1 MSISR
6 EHQRMNLIAAGRPE
20 RATRALEP
28 LSPVRLRSAGLA
40 LLSILALAGLAVP
53 APQDGLPDAQESR
66 RIIDHVDRML
76 RGDSSR
82 GSVEMSVMTP
92 EWKRVTR
99 MTICSEGT
107 DKVLIRVEQP
117 KKDEGTATLR
127 ATGNIWNYLPKIDR
141 VIRVPTSMMMASWMG
156 SHFTNDDLVKESR
169 LVRDYEIAATFAGL
183 RDGSEVYE
191 FLLTPKPE
199 APVVWGRIVYVVRK
213 GDLMPVLTRFYG
225 EDGALRRTATFSDYR
240 TMGGRLV
247 PSRMRMTPEDSPN
260 DGTELHY
267 LSLEFNIAIPART
280 FSLNALKGPGA

>member
-1 MSISR
+1 MKLTIT
-6 EHQRMNLIAAGRPE
+6 GRPGPE
-20 RATRALEP
+20 K
-28 LSPVRLRSAGLA
+28 LSITPRTPVRMRSLGAL
-40 LLSILALAGLAVP
+40 LLSILVCSGLAVS
-53 APQDGLPDAQESR
+53 ASQEGLPDAQEAR

-76 RGDSSR
+76 RGESSR
-82 GSVEMSVMTP
+82 GNVEMSVLTP

-99 MTICSEGT
+99 MTIWSEGT

-127 ATGNIWNYLPKIDR
+127 ASGNIWNYLPKIDR
-141 VIRVPTSMMMASWMG
+141 VIRVPTSMMMAAWMG

-169 LVRDYEIAATFAGL
+169 LVRDYDIQATFAGP
-183 RDGSEVYE
+183 REGTEVYE

-199 APVVWGRIVYVVRK
+199 APVVWGRIAYVVRK
-213 GDLMPVLTRFYG
+213 GDLMPVLARFYG

-247 PSRMRMTPEDSPN
+247 PSRMRMTPEDSPD

-267 LSLEFNIAIPART
+267 LSLEFNVAIPART
-280 FSLNALKGPGA
+280 FSLNALKNPS